1 MKKIMLLCS
10 AFALMAVLNTVS
22 AQTAEKKE
30 ISKEVK
36 VEEIGGE
43 KVMTIT
49 TTENGSTS
57 TEVYK
62 GADADAKIKEMEK
75 ETEGTSTKTTKT
87 VGPDGKMKV
96 EVEKKVVEKK
106 SK

>member
-1 MKKIMLLCS
+1 MLLGS
-10 AFALMAVLNTVS
+10 AFAIMAILNTVS

-30 ISKEVK
+30 MRKEVK
-36 VEEIGGE
+36 VEDVGGE

-62 GADADAKIKEMEK
+62 GAYADAKMKEMEK

-87 VGPDGKMKV
+87 VAPDGKMKV
-96 EVEKKVVEKK
+96 EVETKVVEKK